1 MPASEVDLRDYR
13 PFPRSKLQILR
24 VRALRAVAIA
34 PVSPRLFVLSLI
46 PSSVGRSRHTLAREL
61 DSGVAR

>member
-24 VRALRAVAIA
+24 VRALRAGRALTFQREGRAIRFDVPTVADYE
-34 PVSPRLFVLSLI
+34 V
-46 PSSVGRSRHTLAREL
+46 
-61 DSGVAR
+61 VALT